1 MNYEDFM
8 KIVRE
13 RRSIRSYKADPV
25 ADEVINQ
32 VIEAGKWAPTGNNTQ
47 PIEIVAVKDKALIEQ
62 MEEIIAEAYE
72 PKMSQHFGAPVIL
85 VVLGDPR
92 FCDAYPKGF
101 MREEILHSSLAAAIQ
116 NMLLASTVVG
126 LGGSVWKTV
135 PFSAAVK
142 IKDLLGVP
150 QLYVVKALLP
160 LGYPKGEVKAS
171 PKRDITVHEN
181 RYDRAKFKSEA
192 EIGEIMKEY
201 CFIEHLNKILS
212 S

>member
-8 KIVRE
+8 KIVRA
-13 RRSIRSYKADPV
+13 RKSIRSYKAELV

-32 VIEAGKWAPTGNNTQ
+32 VIEAGKWVPTGNSMY
-47 PIEIVAVKDKALIEQ
+47 PIEIVTVKDKTLIEQ
-62 MEEIIAEAYE
+62 LEEIIAEAYE
-72 PKMSQHFGAPVIL
+72 PKLSQRFGAPVIL

-126 LGGSVWKTV
+126 LGGSVWEIV
-135 PFSAAVK
+135 PLPAAAK

-150 QLYVVKALLP
+150 HLFVVKALLP
-160 LGYPKGEVKAS
+160 LGYPKGEVMAS
-171 PKRDITVHEN
+171 PTRDITVHEN
-181 RYDRAKFKSEA
+181 KYDKTKFKSEA
-192 EIGEIMKEY
+192 EIGEMMEEY
-201 CFIEHLNKILS
+201 CL
-212 S
+212 

>member
-62 MEEIIAEAYE
+62 MEEITAEAYE
-72 PKMSQHFGAPVIL
+72 PKMSQRFGAPVIL